1 MHANMWHVYVLSFT
15 YVPSRKYDNMLC
27 PLHGS
32 SKMCPESGW
41 RSKLYYTHFLAKV
54 FLYNLYLLTKKYLG
68 SPTMQ
73 KAYFFG
79 KVGQTSQC
87 SWGQNLNEHQFWAPF
102 RYFLLLAVTIFNIFE
117 WSLKASKLSV
127 KMAQN
132 ILVQICL
139 KWLYINTLS

>member
-1 MHANMWHVYVLSFT
+1 MV
-15 YVPSRKYDNMLC
+15 
-27 PLHGS
+27 GS

-54 FLYNLYLLTKKYLG
+54 FLYNLYLLTKKYLC

-102 RYFLLLAVTIFNIFE
+102 RYFLLLAVVETALQLIFNIFE
-117 WSLKASKLSV
+117 
-127 KMAQN
+127 
-132 ILVQICL
+132 
-139 KWLYINTLS
+139 